1 MSRNGWLPYDITKRL
16 LKRFVKH
23 LEEKERA
30 DATVKKYQQHI
41 RVLFDEWHK
50 AGHDVVE
57 LPTTESMK
65 KMTHLIDVHA
75 EMEGLSAKTKISYC
89 SVLRSLKRWFV
100 FENIADGGESSS
112 MAVQISHA
120 SQIQQRMSYLDR
132 INVTAI
138 HFSAVRGALQNN
150 NANVEVHENNN
161 MVFLVQ

>member
-57 LPTTESMK
+57 LPGRVCR
-65 KMTHLIDVHA
+65 LRQRYPIVV
-75 EMEGLSAKTKISYC
+75 SY
-89 SVLRSLKRWFV
+89 VL
-100 FENIADGGESSS
+100 
-112 MAVQISHA
+112 
-120 SQIQQRMSYLDR
+120 
-132 INVTAI
+132 
-138 HFSAVRGALQNN
+138 
-150 NANVEVHENNN
+150 
-161 MVFLVQ
+161 

>member
-1 MSRNGWLPYDITKRL
+1 MITPKEMRPDRHIHWMSRNGWLPYDITKRL

-30 DATVKKYQQHI
+30 DATVKKYQH
-41 RVLFDEWHK
+41 
-50 AGHDVVE
+50 GHDVVE
-57 LPTTESMK
+57 LPTTEGMK

-120 SQIQQRMSYLDR
+120 SQIQQRMSYL
-132 INVTAI
+132 
-138 HFSAVRGALQNN
+138 GK
-150 NANVEVHENNN
+150 
-161 MVFLVQ
+161 